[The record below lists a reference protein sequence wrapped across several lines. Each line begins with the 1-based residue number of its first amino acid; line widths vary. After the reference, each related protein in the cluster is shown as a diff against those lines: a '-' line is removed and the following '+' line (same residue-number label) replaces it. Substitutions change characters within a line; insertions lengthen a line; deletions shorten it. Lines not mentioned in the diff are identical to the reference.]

1 MELKTKYQYTYFI
14 YPYVV
19 QEDKYEKYILG
30 LLKDKKCNLKFYE
43 KEKDSN
49 LYNFFLPKVRESLFR
64 NFEFTKERI
73 KKFKEFD
80 SKMQSRI
87 LAKYPCITFEYD
99 IGNDVQA
106 KTDGEENGIF
116 FKIQKI
122 EIICFNTGIFFLT
135 LKTNVEDS
143 VKFSDVLNFN
153 YKFKDYNSELKELKN
168 YENIHIQTNI
178 YSNVKSLKDL
188 INIFVPNKY
197 GAKKLNIDTNR
208 FYTYAYTCIEQEY
221 WNNEI
226 DFVNLENEFYKYM
239 LLKKDSSNINKII
252 DEANI
257 IDSIKYARIAIT
269 QTGIALLSSAYSK
282 KNYLTLPFEFE
293 NQYFYL
299 YLWILYKKIY
309 LSKISKELDDIKNNK
324 YVRRKFIKFTQNI
337 WVYEIT
343 NDETG
348 IEIDKKISKKFG
360 LKKLYE
366 EVKNKYDIMYK
377 ELNIERN
384 SKINKYIL
392 IALIISLGFNFINAI
407 NIIFYK

>member
-1 MELKTKYQYTYFI
+1 MELKTKYKYTYFI